1 MKKIIITLIALTV
14 AVLSASAQKATTKTA
29 AAPQTTSAAL
39 STQDLNYVNLL
50 NKQNKLLN
58 QRQTALIIGLSGS
71 AFASACYTTLYL
83 IDSKALQEVFGIGLY
98 VGAATALAGGVWGIV
113 NEFQLINNK
122 RKIND
127 NLILKVNPNGIALQ
141 F

>member
-1 MKKIIITLIALTV
+1 MKKILVTLIVLTV
-14 AVLSASAQKATTKTA
+14 AVLSASAQKAVTKTA
-29 AAPQTTSAAL
+29 AAAPSVTL
-39 STQDLNYVNLL
+39 SPQDLDYLGLL
-50 NKQNKLLN
+50 NKQNQLLK

-71 AFASACYTTLYL
+71 AFASACYTTLRY
-83 IDSKALQEVFGIGLY
+83 IDGKALQQVFGIGFY

-113 NEFQLINNK
+113 NEVQLINNK